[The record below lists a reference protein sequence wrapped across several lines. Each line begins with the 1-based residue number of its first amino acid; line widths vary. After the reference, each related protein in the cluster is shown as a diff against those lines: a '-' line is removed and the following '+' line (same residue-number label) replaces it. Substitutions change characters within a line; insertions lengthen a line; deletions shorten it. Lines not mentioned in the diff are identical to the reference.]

1 MYNHKDGFTLV
12 EIMIVVLIIA
22 LLAAIGIPN
31 LLRARV
37 EAHDATAQAALK
49 SISTAFEIYASTE
62 NRYPPDTTSLLGVVP
77 PYLAVVYFTGIHS
90 GFTFTTTLLTSDT
103 YSVTAE
109 PTSTNLGSASFTVTT
124 GGVLTEN

>member
-1 MYNHKDGFTLV
+1 MRNQKTGFTLV
-12 EIMIVVLIIA
+12 EIMIVILIIA

-31 LLRARV
+31 LLRARF
-37 EAHDATAQAALK
+37 EAHDATAQDALK
-49 SISTAFEIYASTE
+49 SISTALETYASTE

-77 PYLAVVYFTGIHS
+77 PYLAVDYFTGIHS
-90 GFTFTTTLLTSDT
+90 GFTFTTTLLTNDT

-109 PTSTNLGSASFTVTT
+109 PVNTNLGSASFTVTT